1 MPLRDR
7 RTHKPMTNPDRVRV
21 ASFNILHGQTVSSAA
36 AHSTAHLQSPSD
48 GPPSATSLIEAIQ
61 EISPTVIGLQE
72 VDRNQQRSGGVHQTQ
87 VVADQMDTDQWR
99 FVPTVVGTPGG
110 AGGFRAALE
119 HEREHEFDAP
129 HPDYGVSLVSRL
141 PVTQWR
147 TTVFPAAPVSMPLM
161 VQSNGRPRVLRVR
174 DEQRAAIAAC
184 VMTAAGPLTIV
195 TAHLSFVPGYN
206 VRPLRQI
213 RKWFADLPR
222 PLVFVGDF
230 NLPSGVPARVT
241 RMTPLIRE
249 STFPSYRPRI
259 QFDHILVDGLNY
271 PQLTAAEQT
280 ARVWQLPVS
289 DHCAVSVDI
298 DLNAGRPRPR
308 D

>member
-1 MPLRDR
+1 MNR
-7 RTHKPMTNPDRVRV
+7 PDGTRV

-48 GPPSATSLIEAIQ
+48 GPPSAAALVDAIG
-61 EISPTVIGLQE
+61 EISPSVIGLQE
-72 VDRNQQRSGGVHQTQ
+72 VDRNQERSGRIHQTQ
-87 VVADQMDTDQWR
+87 VVADALGTDQWR

-110 AGGFRAALE
+110 SGGFRATQE
-119 HEREHEFDAP
+119 HEQAHEFDSP

-141 PVTQWR
+141 PVTQWY

-161 VQSNGRPRVLRVR
+161 VQSEGRPKVIKVR

-184 VMTAAGPLTIV
+184 VVTLTGPLTIV

-206 VRPLRQI
+206 VRQLRRI
-213 RKWFADLPR
+213 KKWFADLPR

-230 NLPSGVPARVT
+230 NLPSGVPARVM

-249 STFPSYRPRI
+249 PTFPSYRPRI
-259 QFDHILVDGLNY
+259 QFDHILVDGFNY
-271 PQLTAAEQT
+271 PQLSAAGETAK
-280 ARVWQLPVS
+280 VWQLPVS

-298 DLNAGRPRPR
+298 DLNAGRPRPKG
-308 D
+308 